1 MEVDH
6 SLLTMTS
13 EWERT
18 EEIMNKT
25 DELLKSFD
33 AMADQHMLV
42 HSAAFDPAQFEEAG
56 ISFASVPFR
65 AVPTCTTAQQSARSR
80 LNLCNA
86 DQSRLF
92 LGSKRII

>member
-56 ISFASVPFR
+56 ISFASVPFVLCQR
-65 AVPTCTTAQQSARSR
+65 VQRHNNLHAVV
-80 LNLCNA
+80 
-86 DQSRLF
+86 
-92 LGSKRII
+92 